1 MSIILFSLLIIPFCF
16 INNIYH
22 VNGVNTNNFLECL
35 NTSVNKLTKEINGLL
50 DYTIEHKQI
59 TKAYNNILESFDI
72 IVNKIT
78 NKLDKEKKYTEQ
90 RNILFERFKTDMNK
104 IKKEFNQERN
114 QINIDMDKIN
124 KQLEDTEESYNK
136 INITIISLISF
147 LVGVGITLTINKF
160 EKSQI

>member
-114 QINIDMDKIN
+114 QINIDMEKIN